1 MRIERGNQSEMT
13 IRDLNHNSEAV
24 FIGTRDYRHVCLQ
37 KLRSMGLQ
45 KGSKIRIKSIQ
56 GRNIILHVMELGVEL
71 VIDKDLAGEMEVC

>member
-1 MRIERGNQSEMT
+1 MT

-24 FIGTRDYRHVCLQ
+24 FTGAKDYKHACLR

-45 KGSKIRIKSIQ
+45 KGSRIRIKSIQ

-71 VIDKDLAGEMEVC
+71 VLDKDLAGEMEVC

>member
-1 MRIERGNQSEMT
+1 MT

-24 FIGTRDYRHVCLQ
+24 FTGARDYRDACHQ

-45 KGSKIRIKSIQ
+45 KGSRIRVKRIQ